1 MIFAIAAELRS
12 CDEDFKFVVQAL
24 TTKELTLTIH
34 KSVLTTHPSP
44 SRTSE
49 PTQTR
54 GNLGNTEAGLT
65 MTILP
70 TPTSQPAATPLPGI
84 IDNAMAREQARRIAA
99 WTPLPEHPARRR
111 VRKPP
116 LE

>member
-49 PTQTR
+49 QTQTR

-99 WTPLPEHPARRR
+99 WTPLPERPARRR

>member
-12 CDEDFKFVVQAL
+12 CDEDFTFVVQAP

-34 KSVLTTHPSP
+34 KSILTTHPSP

-84 IDNAMAREQARRIAA
+84 IDNATAREQARRIAA
-99 WTPLPEHPARRR
+99 WTPSTRASERESGRQR
-111 VRKPP
+111 G
-116 LE
+116 

>member
-12 CDEDFKFVVQAL
+12 CDEDFKFVVQAP

-49 PTQTR
+49 PTQTKDD
-54 GNLGNTEAGLT
+54 LGNTEAGLT
-65 MTILP
+65 MTILHQRP
-70 TPTSQPAATPLPGI
+70 LLSQLRRRFPGI
-84 IDNAMAREQARRIAA
+84 TDNAKAPEQARSSRAA
-99 WTPLPEHPARRR
+99 TRGRNGKVDAD
-111 VRKPP
+111 
-116 LE
+116 